1 MDLPKIQIIV
11 GSTRPGRI
19 GLQIA
24 NWLKDELDYIDEA
37 KVETIDLAAINLPFL
52 DELAHP
58 ATGQYSNDHTLA
70 WSRKIKEGN
79 GYIWLTP
86 EYNAGYS
93 APIKNAIDYLYQEWA
108 DKPVLVAS
116 YGAGGGPTANHNL
129 VDVVKRVKA
138 QAVEPTIELT
148 IKPEMRAEN
157 GQLKDPFV
165 DFKIYQQDV
174 EISLKALIDMINK
187 VCLAD
192 QRALVAL

>member
-79 GYIWLTP
+79 GYIWLTR
-86 EYNAGYS
+86 NTM
-93 APIKNAIDYLYQEWA
+93 
-108 DKPVLVAS
+108 PVIRRRLKTPS
-116 YGAGGGPTANHNL
+116 IIYTRNGPTS
-129 VDVVKRVKA
+129 
-138 QAVEPTIELT
+138 P
-148 IKPEMRAEN
+148 
-157 GQLKDPFV
+157 
-165 DFKIYQQDV
+165 Y
-174 EISLKALIDMINK
+174 
-187 VCLAD
+187 
-192 QRALVAL
+192 

>member
-1 MDLPKIQIIV
+1 
-11 GSTRPGRI
+11 
-19 GLQIA
+19 
-24 NWLKDELDYIDEA
+24 
-37 KVETIDLAAINLPFL
+37 
-52 DELAHP
+52 
-58 ATGQYSNDHTLA
+58 
-70 WSRKIKEGN
+70 
-79 GYIWLTP
+79 
-86 EYNAGYS
+86 
-93 APIKNAIDYLYQEWA
+93 
-108 DKPVLVAS
+108 
-116 YGAGGGPTANHNL
+116 